1 MRHAPKL
8 LPWLARRA
16 GVSNELAHRLWR
28 RAIQE
33 AAAIAGS
40 DHSAEYHAVAIDRLL
55 NLLEVE
61 SNGAA
66 NFETSTSAWRWRHP
80 QRMARCAAVAAISI
94 TRIWSQLATDLSRRR
109 AIPAR

>member
-8 LPWLARRA
+8 LPWLAKRA
-16 GVSNELAHRLWR
+16 GVSNDLAHRLWR

-33 AAAIAGS
+33 AQAIAGS
-40 DHSAEYHAVAIDRLL
+40 DRSAEYHAIAIDRLL

-66 NFETSTSAWRWRHP
+66 NFESSASAWRWRHQ
-80 QRMARCAAVAAISI
+80 QRMARSAAVAAVSI
-94 TRIWSQLATDLSRRR
+94 TRIWSQLVADLSRR
-109 AIPAR
+109 PA